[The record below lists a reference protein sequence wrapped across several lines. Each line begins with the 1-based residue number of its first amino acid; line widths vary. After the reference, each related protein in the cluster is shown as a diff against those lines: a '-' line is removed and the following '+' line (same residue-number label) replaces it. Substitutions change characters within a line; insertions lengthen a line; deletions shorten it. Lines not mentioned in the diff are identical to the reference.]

1 MTLGDHATQ
10 EQHGN
15 VPAIGLILAFDGA
28 SIDGGGISTKS
39 FLSSLMA
46 VSTRAWSGF
55 DSFTYDLLAGPIAT
69 RAPLEAPTTER
80 RPRRPAVLNAFDER
94 LAMVVL
100 LWMNVHGARRKLGR
114 AKTPPCDFINEKT
127 LPWKKLV
134 RSATV
139 GSGSGISG
147 CNQAAVIGQSRRK
160 QPVMQQ

>member
-1 MTLGDHATQ
+1 MTLGYHANQ
-10 EQHGN
+10 RQHGN
-15 VPAIGLILAFDGA
+15 VPAIGLILAFDGV

-55 DSFTYDLLAGPIAT
+55 DSFTYDLLVGPIAT

-94 LAMVVL
+94 LAMFVL
-100 LWMNVHGARRKLGR
+100 LWMDVHGARRKLGR
-114 AKTPPCDFINEKT
+114 AKTPPCDFINEKP
-127 LPWKKLV
+127 LLAKIV

-147 CNQAAVIGQSRRK
+147 CNQAAVIGQRRRK